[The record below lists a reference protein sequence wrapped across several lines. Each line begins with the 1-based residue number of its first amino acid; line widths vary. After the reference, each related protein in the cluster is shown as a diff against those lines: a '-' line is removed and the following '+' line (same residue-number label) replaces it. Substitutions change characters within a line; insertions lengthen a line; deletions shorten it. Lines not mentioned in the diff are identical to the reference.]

1 MNKADPNKL
10 STERHKKRIK
20 LNRQIHNMAEQ
31 TALCCGVAIFV
42 AFQEYF
48 VIEQWDGNAMERMNT
63 VGG

>member
-1 MNKADPNKL
+1 M
-10 STERHKKRIK
+10 
-20 LNRQIHNMAEQ
+20 HNMAEQ

-42 AFQEYF
+42 MFQEYF